1 MAIVATVA
9 LASAFGLSK
18 TETVY
23 AGTEASTD
31 DVESGN
37 PGSTTQTTTTD
48 TVTVTYD
55 LDSESILA
63 KKGEQKYLFYTT
75 DKATKKVP
83 AANKWSRVP
92 DTGVD
97 CKTLASAKTF
107 YFAMTT
113 SPDLDDIVAATVPAR
128 QKLTK
133 AVYDPVKNKWTVM
146 SGATDVES
154 IALVPDENMIQSLQ
168 FSGGTTFVHI
178 KALDAEGNAVISTD
192 DDKDQISLALNS
204 TTKVYTFPEKAARA
218 SVDKAVKIAKRAAGP
233 SVTVD
238 YANHCIKVSK
248 TAEVGEVK
256 DISTEA
262 NYTDDK
268 KIPGKTVGNNTFYFF
283 DDDAKVYNVRTA
295 KTEKKIASLD
305 TVLDIKQTEAFSANA
320 SIIGGFESD
329 AYLEIVPTDTPEK
342 GKSVSYQYAVV
353 GKALYEELIQDK
365 KFNYTAAI
373 DSNGKSRIVWK
384 SLKYAVDKNGKVAPA
399 KATIKNSK
407 NSKLADGS
415 VVLVREAATA
425 NTPSSKVMIFEMP
438 KSETPYWLSKRID
451 EDDNQKAGNI
461 SIADVNIAEKEATI
475 EVIINNG
482 DNKLVDGDKLIDFVK
497 VNKVAPSKV
506 EESVISDSQNIKLT
520 ITVPDTLKLDSK
532 DITVELK
539 AGFIK
544 SSTYTYSEKL
554 VKADTLAPK
563 IVTDSPK
570 AVWSVEGEST
580 TAKVVVEVELSEDLA
595 TKDGSGKFVA
605 LTDGQEVTGVFT
617 KGTSSEK
624 YTLSK
629 VTYKK
634 AAGRTKAK
642 LVFELKYDFS
652 QTNSAAGII
661 VYVDNEKLYDL
672 VGHALP
678 LNSDKIDI
686 TADDKIKA
694 PTQES

>member
-55 LDSESILA
+55 LGSESILA

-268 KIPGKTVGNNTFYFF
+268 KIPGKTVGNNTFYF
-283 DDDAKVYNVRTA
+283 
-295 KTEKKIASLD
+295 L
-305 TVLDIKQTEAFSANA
+305 
-320 SIIGGFESD
+320 
-329 AYLEIVPTDTPEK
+329 
-342 GKSVSYQYAVV
+342 
-353 GKALYEELIQDK
+353 
-365 KFNYTAAI
+365 
-373 DSNGKSRIVWK
+373 
-384 SLKYAVDKNGKVAPA
+384 
-399 KATIKNSK
+399 
-407 NSKLADGS
+407 
-415 VVLVREAATA
+415 
-425 NTPSSKVMIFEMP
+425 
-438 KSETPYWLSKRID
+438 
-451 EDDNQKAGNI
+451 
-461 SIADVNIAEKEATI
+461 
-475 EVIINNG
+475 
-482 DNKLVDGDKLIDFVK
+482 
-497 VNKVAPSKV
+497 
-506 EESVISDSQNIKLT
+506 
-520 ITVPDTLKLDSK
+520 
-532 DITVELK
+532 
-539 AGFIK
+539 
-544 SSTYTYSEKL
+544 
-554 VKADTLAPK
+554 
-563 IVTDSPK
+563 
-570 AVWSVEGEST
+570 
-580 TAKVVVEVELSEDLA
+580 
-595 TKDGSGKFVA
+595 
-605 LTDGQEVTGVFT
+605 
-617 KGTSSEK
+617 
-624 YTLSK
+624 
-629 VTYKK
+629 
-634 AAGRTKAK
+634 
-642 LVFELKYDFS
+642 
-652 QTNSAAGII
+652 
-661 VYVDNEKLYDL
+661 
-672 VGHALP
+672 
-678 LNSDKIDI
+678 
-686 TADDKIKA
+686 
-694 PTQES
+694 